1 MLLPNILILALPSIA
16 VALISNLLVVILP
29 ILYSKTSLEKFICL
43 PEILKLESKAF
54 SDMIFSNLLT
64 LILYVVVLP
73 SSAVT
78 IISKVLRPVSKDNL
92 SGNLTVALVSL
103 GTAWIWIVET
113 LLETSKLY
121 SKVLGTKS
129 IDPELTVRDFNDES
143 LLLTTGAGSGSG
155 SGVGVE
161 VGLSLI
167 TDIETLLL
175 LTETVSPESP
185 VKVIPDITKLP
196 VPALLAFKYTVP
208 ISKTPGFLSLDDNER
223 LGHSVFTSH
232 ILSALN
238 LSIEILPFAE
248 IFAKTIDICPS
259 ELPHTLHLIC
269 CPGLTDVVL
278 QLIERSPDKANK
290 STGNNSEKTVTK

>member
-1 MLLPNILILALPSIA
+1 M
-16 VALISNLLVVILP
+16 
-29 ILYSKTSLEKFICL
+29 
-43 PEILKLESKAF
+43 
-54 SDMIFSNLLT
+54 
-64 LILYVVVLP
+64 
-73 SSAVT
+73 
-78 IISKVLRPVSKDNL
+78 
-92 SGNLTVALVSL
+92 
-103 GTAWIWIVET
+103 
-113 LLETSKLY
+113 
-121 SKVLGTKS
+121 
-129 IDPELTVRDFNDES
+129 
-143 LLLTTGAGSGSG
+143 
-155 SGVGVE
+155 
-161 VGLSLI
+161 SLI

-248 IFAKTIDICPS
+248 TFAKTIDICPS
-259 ELPHTLHLIC
+259 ELPDTLHLIC

-290 STGNNSEKTVTK
+290 STGNNNVKTIIK

>member
-1 MLLPNILILALPSIA
+1 M
-16 VALISNLLVVILP
+16 
-29 ILYSKTSLEKFICL
+29 
-43 PEILKLESKAF
+43 
-54 SDMIFSNLLT
+54 
-64 LILYVVVLP
+64 
-73 SSAVT
+73 
-78 IISKVLRPVSKDNL
+78 
-92 SGNLTVALVSL
+92 
-103 GTAWIWIVET
+103 
-113 LLETSKLY
+113 
-121 SKVLGTKS
+121 
-129 IDPELTVRDFNDES
+129 
-143 LLLTTGAGSGSG
+143 LLTTGAGSGV
-155 SGVGVE
+155 GVG

-175 LTETVSPESP
+175 ATETVSPESP

-208 ISKTPGFLSLDDNER
+208 ISKIPGFLSLDDKER

-248 IFAKTIDICPS
+248 IFAKIIDICPS
-259 ELPHTLHLIC
+259 ELPDTLHLIC

-290 STGNNSEKTVTK
+290 LTGNNNIKTVTK